1 MIVMRA
7 RILPILI
14 IILIITIII
23 LLLLLLLLLLII
35 MPRSSISIK
44 IITSMATLLPT
55 ILTLNSNSYTGD
67 RRRQPPS
74 RSFDFG
80 ADDYKHWPPFVGH
93 TELDRFS
100 THSESGLGKL
110 TNIDQSGPDEC
121 GVVWET
127 LF

>member
-67 RRRQPPS
+67 RRQQPLS

-93 TELDRFS
+93 TELDRFC
-100 THSESGLGKL
+100 THSESGLG
-110 TNIDQSGPDEC
+110 N
-121 GVVWET
+121 
-127 LF
+127 

>member
-7 RILPILI
+7 RILHILI
-14 IILIITIII
+14 IIIIITIT
-23 LLLLLLLLLLII
+23 LLLILII

-67 RRRQPPS
+67 RRQQPLS

-80 ADDYKHWPPFVGH
+80 ADDYKYWPPFVGH
-93 TELDRFS
+93 MELPHVRPAFFNKI
-100 THSESGLGKL
+100 GFFMG
-110 TNIDQSGPDEC
+110 
-121 GVVWET
+121 
-127 LF
+127 

>member
-7 RILPILI
+7 RIFPILTI
-14 IILIITIII
+14 IIIIITII
-23 LLLLLLLLLLII
+23 LLLLII

-67 RRRQPPS
+67 RRQQPLS

-80 ADDYKHWPPFVGH
+80 ADNYKYIGR
-93 TELDRFS
+93 LS
-100 THSESGLGKL
+100 
-110 TNIDQSGPDEC
+110 
-121 GVVWET
+121 
-127 LF
+127 

>member
-1 MIVMRA
+1 MRA

-14 IILIITIII
+14 IILIITIIL

>member
-7 RILPILI
+7 RILHILI
-14 IILIITIII
+14 IIIIITIT
-23 LLLLLLLLLLII
+23 LLLILII

-67 RRRQPPS
+67 QRQQPLS

-80 ADDYKHWPPFVGH
+80 ADDYKHIGPP
-93 TELDRFS
+93 
-100 THSESGLGKL
+100 SEAIW
-110 TNIDQSGPDEC
+110 N
-121 GVVWET
+121 
-127 LF
+127 

>member
-1 MIVMRA
+1 MIEMRA

-23 LLLLLLLLLLII
+23 LVLPILII

-67 RRRQPPS
+67 RRQQPPS

-93 TELDRFS
+93 MEPEWFYASLRKWV
-100 THSESGLGKL
+100 G
-110 TNIDQSGPDEC
+110 
-121 GVVWET
+121 ET
-127 LF
+127 D

>member
-1 MIVMRA
+1 MRA

-23 LLLLLLLLLLII
+23 LVLPILII

-67 RRRQPPS
+67 RRQQPLS

-93 TELDRFS
+93 MELERFYAS
-100 THSESGLGKL
+100 LRMLKR
-110 TNIDQSGPDEC
+110 C
-121 GVVWET
+121 
-127 LF
+127 

>member
-7 RILPILI
+7 HIFPILI
-14 IILIITIII
+14 IILLIII
-23 LLLLLLLLLLII
+23 III

-67 RRRQPPS
+67 RRQQPLS

-80 ADDYKHWPPFVGH
+80 ADDYKHIGPP
-93 TELDRFS
+93 
-100 THSESGLGKL
+100 SEAIW
-110 TNIDQSGPDEC
+110 N
-121 GVVWET
+121 
-127 LF
+127 